1 MPGAT
6 TDEQRIRAARMTSLL
21 LDARPT
27 ADRTVSGVVEWFG
40 AMQGQDLA
48 SVQWSLGLRTGRTRD
63 EVRAAFESG
72 AILRTWP
79 MRGTL
84 HVLPGADARWM
95 LKHLGARA
103 LRGAEARRQFL
114 GLAEEDADR
123 AADVLGDVLAGGRV
137 MTRAECVAVL
147 EGAGIPSAGQR
158 AYHLLWYAS
167 QKGVTCVG
175 PPRGKEQTFVLLDE
189 FAPAGIELDRPA
201 ALATIAGR
209 FVRSHAPVSAHD
221 LARWADITVTDARAG
236 LAAAEGIVQRA
247 FGGRDLYVTEA
258 QLDADRGADRC
269 SEPCADL
276 GAAPGAA
283 FGTGARPTG
292 ALPTAARPTGALPAG
307 TLPAPGQPSAPLPA
321 RALPG
326 FDELVLGYRDR
337 TAQLD
342 ADHEKLVVPGG
353 NGVFQSTLVVDGRVV
368 GTWKRR
374 ELARRV
380 EITATPFTR
389 LTSASTATLA
399 SALEEY
405 AVHVGAPAEVR
416 WVEPS

>member
-21 LDARPT
+21 LDDRPT

-40 AMQGQDLA
+40 AMQGQDFA

-95 LKHLGARA
+95 LEHLGARA
-103 LRGAEARRQFL
+103 LRGAQARRQFL

-123 AADVLGDVLAGGRV
+123 AADVLGDALAGGGV
-137 MTRAECVAVL
+137 MTRAECVALL

-175 PPRGKEQTFVLLDE
+175 PPRVKEQTFVLLDE

-236 LAAAEGIVQRA
+236 LAAAEGIVQRP

-258 QLDADRGADRC
+258 QLD
-269 SEPCADL
+269 S
-276 GAAPGAA
+276 APGATPGA
-283 FGTGARPTG
+283 DPGTGACPTG
-292 ALPTAARPTGALPAG
+292 ALPTGALPPGALPPG
-307 TLPAPGQPSAPLPA
+307 ALPTATLPPTSQPPAPLPA

-389 LTSASTATLA
+389 LTSASTAALA

-405 AVHVGAPAEVR
+405 AFHVGTPAEVR